1 MDFTRQKIEL
11 VDSLR
16 RKGIND
22 ENVLNAFLSVPREKF
37 VDPALKDKAYL
48 DHALPIGKDQT
59 ISQPFTVAY
68 MTQLLKISQGD
79 RILEIGTGSGYQCA
93 ILYKAGA
100 EVYTIERIEEFH
112 DRSKAIFED
121 LGYDIKQKLGDGS
134 EGWQEEAPFD
144 GIIFTAALKKVP
156 VKLLKQLKLNGR
168 MVVPLGSRT
177 SQAMNVLIRT
187 EENDYIQRE
196 LDQFK
201 FVPMIGKY
209 GW

>member
-11 VDSLR
+11 VDDLR
-16 RKGIND
+16 RKGIKD

-37 VDPALKDKAYL
+37 VDPDLQDKAYL

-68 MTQLLKISQGD
+68 MTELLKINESD
-79 RILEIGTGSGYQCA
+79 KILEIGTGSGYQCA

-100 EVYTIERIEEFH
+100 EVYTIERIEELH
-112 DRSKAIFED
+112 NRSKAIFDD

-134 EGWQEEAPFD
+134 EGWEEEAPFD

-156 VKLLKQLKLNGR
+156 VQLLKQLKLNGR

-177 SQAMNVLIRT
+177 SQTMNVLVRT
-187 EENDYIQRE
+187 EEDDYIQRE